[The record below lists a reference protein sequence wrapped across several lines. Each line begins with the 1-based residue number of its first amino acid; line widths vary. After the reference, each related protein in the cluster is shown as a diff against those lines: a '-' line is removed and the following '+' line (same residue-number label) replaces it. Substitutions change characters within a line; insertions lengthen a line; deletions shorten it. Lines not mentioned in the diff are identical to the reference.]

1 MKTRWKDLR
10 SKHWNGR
17 PVQEKKIIILASTI
31 LIPVI
36 FYFFLWQPA
45 HSAVTKLRN
54 TLPILQAQSIKM
66 NNQASEVDSLR
77 HRPVLAALDSVS
89 LKSSIIDS
97 ATRHQVYNSITY
109 LDATKAN
116 GVRITS
122 DEISFSALIS
132 WLHDLEI
139 EQHIR
144 PDSISI
150 SALPQS
156 GMVKINA
163 TLTNGIVP

>member
-17 PVQEKKIIILASTI
+17 SAQEKKLIILASMI

-36 FYFFLWQPA
+36 FYLILWQPA
-45 HSAVTKLRN
+45 HNAVTKLRN
-54 TLPILQAQSIKM
+54 TIPILQAQSLKM

-97 ATRHQVYNSITY
+97 ATRNQVYAAITSIDAIKSNS
-109 LDATKAN
+109 
-116 GVRITS
+116 VRITC
-122 DEISFSALIS
+122 DEISFSSLIS

-156 GMVKINA
+156 GMVKISA
-163 TLTNGIVP
+163 TLTNGIVQ

>member
-1 MKTRWKDLR
+1 MKTRWLELR

-17 PVQEKKIIILASTI
+17 PVQEKR
-31 LIPVI
+31 LIFLVGTLLLPVI

-45 HSAVTKLRN
+45 HSAVSKLHN
-54 TLPILQAQSIKM
+54 LLPTMQAQSIKM
-66 NNQASEVDSLR
+66 SNQATEVDSLR
-77 HRPVLAALDSVS
+77 HRPVLAALDSVA

-97 ATRHQVYNSITY
+97 AARHQLSAAITS
-109 LDATKAN
+109 LDAQKSN
-116 GVRITS
+116 GVHITC
-122 DEISFSALIS
+122 DAISFSALIS
-132 WLHDLEI
+132 WLHDLEQ

-156 GMVKINA
+156 GMVKISA
-163 TLTNGIVP
+163 TLTNGIFQ